1 MVWVPMVRVETLMVA
16 EPAALTGAEPSTAVP
31 SENVIVPVAPAV
43 VVAVKITVCP
53 GLAGFADDVSVMFGV
68 DFATVTIVAGEV
80 AEFVVGPS
88 GIEAV
93 MGLDPRG
100 SDGTVSVATPLTTAE
115 VPSKVPLS

>member
-1 MVWVPMVRVETLMVA
+1 LP
-16 EPAALTGAEPSTAVP
+16 PP
-31 SENVIVPVAPAV
+31 V

-53 GLAGFADDVSVMFGV
+53 GLAGFADDIKVTAGV

-80 AEFVVGPS
+80 AAFVVGPS

-100 SDGTVSVATPLTTAE
+100 NDGTVNVATPLTMAE
-115 VPSKVPLS
+115 VPSRVPLS